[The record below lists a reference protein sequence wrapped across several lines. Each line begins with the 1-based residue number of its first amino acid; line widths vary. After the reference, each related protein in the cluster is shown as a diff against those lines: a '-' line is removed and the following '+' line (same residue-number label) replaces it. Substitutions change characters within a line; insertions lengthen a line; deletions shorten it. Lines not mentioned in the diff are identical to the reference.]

1 MNNQKETGIVKWFD
15 SQKGYGFITP
25 DNGSADIFVHQSAIY
40 AEGFRS
46 LAEGEKVE
54 FNVAVENT
62 KPKAVDVTGPGGSTV
77 QGAPFRQ
84 KQQNQHGVGGGY
96 PQRQQRRPNNSNG
109 DWRGNVGNYDNS
121 GF

>member
-1 MNNQKETGIVKWFD
+1 M
-15 SQKGYGFITP
+15 
-25 DNGSADIFVHQSAIY
+25 
-40 AEGFRS
+40 
-46 LAEGEKVE
+46 AEGEKVE
-54 FNVAVENT
+54 FNVAVENA

-84 KQQNQHGVGGGY
+84 KQQNQPGGGGY